1 MDEVKRRGD
10 IFVNKVIFF
19 NIGWMRKYQG
29 ITDYDQIKGG
39 GRNAR
44 KHEIFNFLNCDGYCY
59 GYVQPSNYSYKI
71 KIDRIGASIKV
82 DSLENVLVVWT
93 ARNPDKG
100 GVYIVGWYE
109 NATVYRD
116 YQENIDRKRI
126 YKGET
131 FGFFAKA
138 KIKDC
143 HLLPI
148 IERTKRVPRGKGGMG
163 QSNVWFADKITKD
176 VNKIREYLDTRIK
189 YSAKTPLRKSFKPI
203 DQIKKLKIEESAI
216 NVVQA
221 YFEKIGYQVKS
232 VEKDNLGW
240 DLEATC
246 DETKLKLEVKGLSG
260 NTTSVD
266 LTPNEYKQMK
276 EDPSNYRI
284 CIVTKALQKK
294 PLLEIFYYSKKR
306 GKLISEDNKVLII
319 DEKISARISEK

>member
-1 MDEVKRRGD
+1 MNN
-10 IFVNKVIFF
+10 IIFF
-19 NIGWMRKYQG
+19 NIGWMTKYQG
-29 ITDYDQIKGG
+29 KTKFDDIIGG
-39 GRNAR
+39 GMNVW
-44 KHEIFNFLNCDGYCY
+44 KTKYGHEIFNFLNCDGYCY

-71 KIDRIGASIKV
+71 KIERLGASIKD

-116 YQENIDRKRI
+116 YQENIDKKRI
-126 YKGET
+126 YKGEA
-131 FGFFAKA
+131 FDFFAKA

-148 IERTKRVPRGKGGMG
+148 VERTMRVPRGKGGMG
-163 QSNVWFADKITKD
+163 QSNVWFADNNPKF
-176 VNKIREYLDTRIK
+176 VNKIRESLHNRI
-189 YSAKTPLRKSFKPI
+189 SHSTKTPLRKSFKPI

-216 NVVQA
+216 KVVCN
-221 YFEKIGYQVKS
+221 YFEKIDYQVKS
-232 VEKDNLGW
+232 VEKDNVGW

-260 NTTSVD
+260 NTTSVE
-266 LTPNEYKQMK
+266 LTPNEYEQMK
-276 EDPSNYRI
+276 KDPSDYRL

-319 DEKISARISEK
+319 DEKTSARIFEK